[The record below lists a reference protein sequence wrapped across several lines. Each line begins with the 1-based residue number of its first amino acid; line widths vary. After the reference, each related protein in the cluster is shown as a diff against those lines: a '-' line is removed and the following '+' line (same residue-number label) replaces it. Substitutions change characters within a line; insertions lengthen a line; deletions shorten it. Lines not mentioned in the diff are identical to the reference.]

1 MALSDLVVV
10 MNGGRIEQA
19 ADPRTIFERPAT
31 AFVARFIGGH
41 NIIRLPDATEVAV
54 RADRMRLG
62 AEAGPGAVP
71 ARVVSV
77 EYQGT
82 SVHVGFEA
90 EGLGGSGATALTAVI
105 DDGAYAGHPLALGQT
120 VPLGWDAAAAHR
132 LSA

>member
-1 MALSDLVVV
+1 
-10 MNGGRIEQA
+10 
-19 ADPRTIFERPAT
+19 
-31 AFVARFIGGH
+31 
-41 NIIRLPDATEVAV
+41 
-54 RADRMRLG
+54 
-62 AEAGPGAVP
+62 VP

-90 EGLGGSGATALTAVI
+90 DGLGGSGATALTAVI

>member
-62 AEAGPGAVP
+62 AQAGPDALP

-90 EGLGGSGATALTAVI
+90 EGAGGATPLTAVI
-105 DDGAYAGHPLALGQT
+105 DDAAYAGAPLALGQT
-120 VPLGWDAAAAHR
+120 VPLGWDPAAAHR
-132 LSA
+132 LTA

>member
-19 ADPRTIFERPAT
+19 ADPRDVFERPAT

-41 NIIRLPDATEVAV
+41 NIIRLPDSTEIAV
-54 RADRMRLG
+54 RTDRMRLG

-77 EYQGT
+77 EYQGA

-90 EGLGGSGATALTAVI
+90 DGPGAMALTAVI
-105 DDGAYAGHPLALGQT
+105 DDAAYASRPLALGET